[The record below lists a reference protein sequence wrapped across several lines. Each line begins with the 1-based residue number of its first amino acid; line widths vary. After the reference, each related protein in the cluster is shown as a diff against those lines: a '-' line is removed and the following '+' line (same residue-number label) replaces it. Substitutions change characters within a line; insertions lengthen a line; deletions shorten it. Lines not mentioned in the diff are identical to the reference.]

1 MLGSRRPSPRVDEP
15 DAFPDRAPVPEL
27 ELQAAVMGTET
38 AFPVPTCRPPV
49 AGDRGARGLM
59 HVGVEYF
66 VSVSAMVFG
75 IGLFGV
81 FTRRSPLILLLSV
94 ELMLNACNLALI
106 PFARY
111 HGTNDGQV
119 FALVVMG
126 VAASEVVVG
135 LGLVVAVARR
145 KAELD
150 VDRMTALK
158 N

>member
-1 MLGSRRPSPRVDEP
+1 
-15 DAFPDRAPVPEL
+15 
-27 ELQAAVMGTET
+27 
-38 AFPVPTCRPPV
+38 
-49 AGDRGARGLM
+49 M

-66 VSVSAMVFG
+66 ISLSAIIFG

-94 ELMLNACNLALI
+94 ELMLNSCNLALVA
-106 PFARY
+106 FSRY
-111 HGTNDGQV
+111 WGEQSGQI

-126 VAASEVVVG
+126 IAASEVVVG

>member
-1 MLGSRRPSPRVDEP
+1 
-15 DAFPDRAPVPEL
+15 
-27 ELQAAVMGTET
+27 
-38 AFPVPTCRPPV
+38 
-49 AGDRGARGLM
+49 M
-59 HVGVEYF
+59 HIGVEWF
-66 VSVSAMVFG
+66 IAVSAILFG
-75 IGLFGV
+75 IGLYGV

-94 ELMLNACNLALI
+94 EIMLNACNLALI
-106 PFARY
+106 SFARY

-126 VAASEVVVG
+126 IAASEVVVG

-145 KAELD
+145 KANLD

>member
-1 MLGSRRPSPRVDEP
+1 MK
-15 DAFPDRAPVPEL
+15 
-27 ELQAAVMGTET
+27 
-38 AFPVPTCRPPV
+38 
-49 AGDRGARGLM
+49 
-59 HVGVEYF
+59 VGVEYF
-66 VSVSAMVFG
+66 IAVSAIVFG

-106 PFARY
+106 SFSRQW
-111 HGTNDGQV
+111 GTHTGQI

-126 VAASEVVVG
+126 IAASEVVIG

-145 KAELD
+145 KGNLD
-150 VDRMTALK
+150 VDRLATLR

>member
-1 MLGSRRPSPRVDEP
+1 
-15 DAFPDRAPVPEL
+15 
-27 ELQAAVMGTET
+27 
-38 AFPVPTCRPPV
+38 
-49 AGDRGARGLM
+49 M

-66 VSVSAMVFG
+66 VSLSAVIFG
-75 IGLFGV
+75 IGLYGV

-94 ELMLNACNLALI
+94 ELMLNACNLALVA
-106 PFARY
+106 FSRY
-111 HGTNDGQV
+111 WGEQSGQI

-145 KAELD
+145 KTELD
-150 VDRMTALK
+150 VDRMTTLR

>member
-1 MLGSRRPSPRVDEP
+1 MK
-15 DAFPDRAPVPEL
+15 
-27 ELQAAVMGTET
+27 
-38 AFPVPTCRPPV
+38 
-49 AGDRGARGLM
+49 
-59 HVGVEYF
+59 VGVEYF
-66 VSVSAMVFG
+66 IAVSAIVFG

-106 PFARY
+106 SFSRQW
-111 HGTNDGQV
+111 GTHTGQI

-126 VAASEVVVG
+126 IAASEVVIG

-145 KAELD
+145 KGNLD
-150 VDRMTALK
+150 VDRLAALR

>member
-1 MLGSRRPSPRVDEP
+1 
-15 DAFPDRAPVPEL
+15 
-27 ELQAAVMGTET
+27 
-38 AFPVPTCRPPV
+38 
-49 AGDRGARGLM
+49 M

-66 VSVSAMVFG
+66 VSVSAIVFG

-94 ELMLNACNLALI
+94 ELMLNSCNLALI
-106 PFARY
+106 AFARQWGD
-111 HGTNDGQV
+111 HAGQV

-126 VAASEVVVG
+126 IAASEVVVG

-145 KAELD
+145 KADLD
-150 VDRMTALK
+150 VDRMTALR

>member
-1 MLGSRRPSPRVDEP
+1 
-15 DAFPDRAPVPEL
+15 
-27 ELQAAVMGTET
+27 
-38 AFPVPTCRPPV
+38 
-49 AGDRGARGLM
+49 M

-66 VSVSAMVFG
+66 VSVSAIIFG
-75 IGLFGV
+75 IGLYGV

-94 ELMLNACNLALI
+94 ELMLNGCNLSLVS
-106 PFARY
+106 FSRY
-111 HGTNDGQV
+111 WGEQSGQI

-126 VAASEVVVG
+126 VAASEVVIG

-150 VDRMTALK
+150 VDRMTTLR

>member
-1 MLGSRRPSPRVDEP
+1 MK
-15 DAFPDRAPVPEL
+15 
-27 ELQAAVMGTET
+27 
-38 AFPVPTCRPPV
+38 
-49 AGDRGARGLM
+49 
-59 HVGVEYF
+59 VGVEYF
-66 VSVSAMVFG
+66 IAVSAIVFG

-106 PFARY
+106 SFSRQW
-111 HGTNDGQV
+111 GTHTGQI

-126 VAASEVVVG
+126 IAASEVVIG

-145 KAELD
+145 TGNLD
-150 VDRMTALK
+150 VDRLAALR

>member
-1 MLGSRRPSPRVDEP
+1 
-15 DAFPDRAPVPEL
+15 
-27 ELQAAVMGTET
+27 
-38 AFPVPTCRPPV
+38 
-49 AGDRGARGLM
+49 M

-66 VSVSAMVFG
+66 ISLSAIIFG
-75 IGLFGV
+75 IGLYGV

-94 ELMLNACNLALI
+94 ELMLNSCNLALVA
-106 PFARY
+106 FSRY
-111 HGTNDGQV
+111 WGEQSGQI

-126 VAASEVVVG
+126 IAASEVVVG

>member
-1 MLGSRRPSPRVDEP
+1 
-15 DAFPDRAPVPEL
+15 
-27 ELQAAVMGTET
+27 
-38 AFPVPTCRPPV
+38 
-49 AGDRGARGLM
+49 M

-66 VSVSAMVFG
+66 ISLSAIIFG
-75 IGLFGV
+75 IGLYGV

-94 ELMLNACNLALI
+94 ELMLNSCNLALVA
-106 PFARY
+106 FSRY
-111 HGTNDGQV
+111 WGEQSGQI

-126 VAASEVVVG
+126 IAASEVVVG

-150 VDRMTALK
+150 VDRMTALR